1 MGYFQCQNTTAKY
14 LAEIDRLRGPM
25 KRPSSVLMA
34 QMQLVPAYAHQSVM
48 IENNSL
54 SPGNSLDMFEELKT
68 GIFSQVSLPSFSI
81 QDQAEKKPLLKLTSF
96 SLSAARRHR
105 STDSPFEQGPSR
117 SKSHK
122 SGLAKSGDLPAGRR
136 APAKASAAFGS
147 V

>member
-96 SLSAARRHR
+96 VAGKDVS
-105 STDSPFEQGPSR
+105 DPFEQGPSR